1 MNNCNCAMC
10 HQHKLVDYSLIKSIG
25 DPRIGGTGSSA
36 MDMDELLEKAR
47 KAAQDRKDPQRRR
60 EELEDQRIKTLQDKP
75 NLTRG
80 EEVELLFLLERKWQ
94 RVIL

>member
-1 MNNCNCAMC
+1 
-10 HQHKLVDYSLIKSIG
+10 
-25 DPRIGGTGSSA
+25 